1 MTTTIA
7 IIDDHQL
14 FREGFKRILEIEK
27 SFQVIAEGVDGI
39 EVASIEKE
47 YKPDV
52 FIIDISMPL
61 MNGLEATRRLIENN
75 PNTKVMI
82 LSISE
87 DEHYVTEA
95 LQSGAIGYLLKEMSA
110 SELIDAV
117 HLVAEGGSYLH
128 PKVINNILNEYRKLA
143 EKHLREDE
151 DFEQS
156 LKLCRPLHL
165 LTNRECE
172 VLQLLTDGKS
182 NSQIGEALFISEKT
196 VRNHVRRILQKV
208 NVNDR
213 TEAVI
218 HAIKNNWV
226 KI

>member
-47 YKPDV
+47 YKPDI

-61 MNGLEATRRLIENN
+61 TNGLEATRRLIENN

-128 PKVINNILNEYRKLA
+128 PKVISNILNEYRKLA

-156 LKLCRPLHL
+156 LKLCRPLHM

-196 VRNHVRRILQKV
+196 VTNHVSRILQKV
-208 NVNDR
+208 KVNDR

>member
-151 DFEQS
+151 AFEQS

-196 VRNHVRRILQKV
+196 VRSHVSRILQKV
-208 NVNDR
+208 KVNDR

>member
-61 MNGLEATRRLIENN
+61 MNGLEATRKLIENN

-151 DFEQS
+151 AFEQS

-165 LTNRECE
+165 LTNRECD

-196 VRNHVRRILQKV
+196 VRSHVSRILQKV
-208 NVNDR
+208 KVNDR

>member
-1 MTTTIA
+1 MTTAIA

-151 DFEQS
+151 AFEQS

-196 VRNHVRRILQKV
+196 VRSHVSRILQKV
-208 NVNDR
+208 KVNDR

>member
-95 LQSGAIGYLLKEMSA
+95 LQSGCNRLSA
-110 SELIDAV
+110 
-117 HLVAEGGSYLH
+117 
-128 PKVINNILNEYRKLA
+128 
-143 EKHLREDE
+143 
-151 DFEQS
+151 
-156 LKLCRPLHL
+156 
-165 LTNRECE
+165 
-172 VLQLLTDGKS
+172 
-182 NSQIGEALFISEKT
+182 
-196 VRNHVRRILQKV
+196 
-208 NVNDR
+208 
-213 TEAVI
+213 
-218 HAIKNNWV
+218 
-226 KI
+226 

>member
-151 DFEQS
+151 AFEQS

-182 NSQIGEALFISEKT
+182 NSQIGETLFISEKT
-196 VRNHVRRILQKV
+196 VRSHVSRILQKV
-208 NVNDR
+208 KVNDR

>member
-39 EVASIEKE
+39 EVATIEKE

-117 HLVAEGGSYLH
+117 HLVADGGSYLH

-151 DFEQS
+151 AFEQS
-156 LKLCRPLHL
+156 PKLCRPLHL

-196 VRNHVRRILQKV
+196 VRNHVSRILQKV
-208 NVNDR
+208 KVNDR

-218 HAIKNNWV
+218 RAIKNNWV

>member
-151 DFEQS
+151 AFEQS

-196 VRNHVRRILQKV
+196 VTNHVSRILQKV
-208 NVNDR
+208 KVNDR

>member
-1 MTTTIA
+1 MTSTIA

-14 FREGFKRILEIEK
+14 FREGFKRILEIEE

-75 PNTKVMI
+75 PNAKVMI

-110 SELIDAV
+110 GELIDAV

-151 DFEQS
+151 AFEQS

-196 VRNHVRRILQKV
+196 VRNHVSRILQKV
-208 NVNDR
+208 KVNDR

>member
-14 FREGFKRILEIEK
+14 FREGVKRILELEK
-27 SFQVIAEGVDGI
+27 SFQVIAEGVDGN
-39 EVASIEKE
+39 EVASIEKA

-52 FIIDISMPL
+52 FIIDISMPQ
-61 MNGLEATRRLIENN
+61 MNGIEATRRLIENN
-75 PNTKVMI
+75 PNAKVMI

-87 DEHYVTEA
+87 DENYVTEA

-117 HLVAEGGSYLH
+117 HFVAEGGSYLH
-128 PKVINNILNEYRKLA
+128 SKVINNILNEYRKLA
-143 EKHLREDE
+143 GKHLREDE
-151 DFEQS
+151 AFEQS

-172 VLQLLTDGKS
+172 VLQLLTDGKN
-182 NSQIGEALFISEKT
+182 NSQIGEVLFISEKT
-196 VRNHVRRILQKV
+196 VRSHVCRILQKIK
-208 NVNDR
+208 VNDR
-213 TEAVI
+213 TQAVI

>member
-75 PNTKVMI
+75 PNAKVMI

-87 DEHYVTEA
+87 DENYVTEA

-128 PKVINNILNEYRKLA
+128 SKVINNILNEYRKLA
-143 EKHLREDE
+143 GKHLREDE
-151 DFEQS
+151 AFEQS

-196 VRNHVRRILQKV
+196 VRNHVRRILQKLK
-208 NVNDR
+208 VNDP

>member
-151 DFEQS
+151 AFEQS

-182 NSQIGEALFISEKT
+182 NSQIGEVLFISEKT
-196 VRNHVRRILQKV
+196 VRSHVSRILQKV
-208 NVNDR
+208 KVNDR

>member
-14 FREGFKRILEIEK
+14 FREGVKRILELEK
-27 SFQVIAEGVDGI
+27 SFQVIAEGVDGN
-39 EVASIEKE
+39 EVASIEKA

-52 FIIDISMPL
+52 FIIDISMPQ
-61 MNGLEATRRLIENN
+61 MNGIEATRRLIENN
-75 PNTKVMI
+75 PNAKVMI

-87 DEHYVTEA
+87 DENHVTEA

-117 HLVAEGGSYLH
+117 HFVAEGGSYLH

-143 EKHLREDE
+143 GKHLREDE
-151 DFEQS
+151 AFEQS

-165 LTNRECE
+165 LTSRECE
-172 VLQLLTDGKS
+172 VLQLLTDGKN
-182 NSQIGEALFISEKT
+182 NSQIGEILFISEKT
-196 VRNHVRRILQKV
+196 VRNHVCRILQKIK
-208 NVNDR
+208 VNDR
-213 TEAVI
+213 TQAVI

>member
-61 MNGLEATRRLIENN
+61 MNGLEATRKLIENN

-151 DFEQS
+151 AFEQS

-196 VRNHVRRILQKV
+196 VTNHVSRILQKV
-208 NVNDR
+208 KVNDR

>member
-61 MNGLEATRRLIENN
+61 MNGLEATRKLIENN

-151 DFEQS
+151 AVEQS

-196 VRNHVRRILQKV
+196 VRSHVSRILQKV
-208 NVNDR
+208 KVNDR

>member
-39 EVASIEKE
+39 EVTSIEKE

-151 DFEQS
+151 AFEQS

-196 VRNHVRRILQKV
+196 VRSHVSRILQKV
-208 NVNDR
+208 KVNDR

>member
-61 MNGLEATRRLIENN
+61 MNGLEATRKLIENN

-151 DFEQS
+151 AFEQS

-172 VLQLLTDGKS
+172 VLQLITDGKS

-196 VRNHVRRILQKV
+196 VRSHVSRILQKV
-208 NVNDR
+208 KVNDR

>member
-47 YKPDV
+47 FNPDV

-61 MNGLEATRRLIENN
+61 MNGLDATRRLIENN

-82 LSISE
+82 LSISD

-128 PKVINNILNEYRKLA
+128 PKVINNILKEYRKLA

-151 DFEQS
+151 AFEQS
-156 LKLCRPLHL
+156 LKLCPPLNL

-196 VRNHVRRILQKV
+196 VRSHVSRILQKV
-208 NVNDR
+208 KVNDR

>member
-14 FREGFKRILEIEK
+14 FREGVKRILEIEE
-27 SFQVIAEGVDGI
+27 SFQVIAEGVDGN

-117 HLVAEGGSYLH
+117 HFVAEGGSYLH

-143 EKHLREDE
+143 GKHLSEDE
-151 DFEQS
+151 DFDQS

-182 NSQIGEALFISEKT
+182 TSQIGEALFISEKT
-196 VRNHVRRILQKV
+196 VRNHVSRILQKV
-208 NVNDR
+208 KVNDR

>member
-61 MNGLEATRRLIENN
+61 MNGLEATRKLIENN

-151 DFEQS
+151 AFEQS

-196 VRNHVRRILQKV
+196 VRSHVSRILQKV
-208 NVNDR
+208 KVNDR

>member
-14 FREGFKRILEIEK
+14 FREGIKRILELEK
-27 SFQVIAEGVDGI
+27 SFQVIAEGVDGN

-95 LQSGAIGYLLKEMSA
+95 LQSGALGYLLKEMSA

-128 PKVINNILNEYRKLA
+128 PKVINNILNEYRKLV
-143 EKHLREDE
+143 EKNLSEDE
-151 DFEQS
+151 AFEQS

-196 VRNHVRRILQKV
+196 VRNHVSRILQKV
-208 NVNDR
+208 KVNDR